1 MTVRPGQDAEQIRA
15 QLGRQL
21 GGRLGTGVVLFHAAI
36 AERLGINVT
45 DWRCLELLLRTGPAN
60 PTRLARHTGISSAA
74 IAQIL
79 GRLER
84 AGLVVRRPDPSD
96 GRRTLVH
103 AVSDPDRDRELGEMF
118 TGLHQ
123 RVADLTSSFSD
134 DQLAAIAA
142 FTADLAEIM
151 ENEAAALRRR
161 QPD

>member
-1 MTVRPGQDAEQIRA
+1 MAVRPGQDAEQIRA

-21 GGRLGTGVVLFHAAI
+21 GGRLGTGVVLFHSAI

-60 PTRLARHTGISSAA
+60 PTRLAQHTGMSSAA

-79 GRLER
+79 RRLER

-103 AVSDPDRDRELGEMF
+103 PVSDPDRDRDLGEMF
-118 TGLHQ
+118 TGIHH
-123 RVADLTSSFSD
+123 RVADLTSSFTN
-134 DQLAAIAA
+134 DQLAVIAA
-142 FTADLAEIM
+142 FMAGLAEIM
-151 ENEAAALRRR
+151 EIEAATLRLH
-161 QPD
+161 